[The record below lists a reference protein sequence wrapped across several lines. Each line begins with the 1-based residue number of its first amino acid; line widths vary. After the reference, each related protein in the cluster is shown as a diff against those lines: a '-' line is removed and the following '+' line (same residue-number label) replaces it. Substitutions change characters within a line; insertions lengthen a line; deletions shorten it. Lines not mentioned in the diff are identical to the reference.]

1 MNMENPITYSLRE
14 KKYMIWVSYWGIKI
28 MKYFSTI
35 EEAID
40 YIRTNSNRCMHLKKP
55 VSNGILESWSLELN
69 NNNISEIHNDD
80 ISSETVQKE
89 NHLRYGHTFLLSSY
103 FLF

>member
-40 YIRTNSNRCMHLKKP
+40 YIRTN
-55 VSNGILESWSLELN
+55 
-69 NNNISEIHNDD
+69 
-80 ISSETVQKE
+80 
-89 NHLRYGHTFLLSSY
+89 
-103 FLF
+103 